1 MAGGGAVEDKTF
13 ELLTKIYSEFT
24 SRFDKIET
32 DMQGLRN
39 DMLRIEQEHGSKLE
53 ALFDGYK
60 RTYEKL
66 DVIEQKLDNLAEKVD
81 RNDIKIQVMEGGR
94 K

>member
-1 MAGGGAVEDKTF
+1 MLVEDKTL
-13 ELLTKIYSEFT
+13 ELLTKMYGEFT

-32 DMQGLRN
+32 DMQGL
-39 DMLRIEQEHGSKLE
+39 
-53 ALFDGYK
+53 DGYK
-60 RTYEKL
+60 LTYEKL

-81 RNDIKIQVMEGGR
+81 RHDIKIKAIEGGR